1 MITTDFIA
9 LKDFILNRAG
19 VFCSGFANVILDEST
34 GLIVRGDGFEKQAIG
49 IDDRY
54 GNYFYIRNEPEI
66 RYTDARSQISDTRR
80 SVDETVKCYLVAIVE
95 NAMPKELI
103 QILLDSLLQYGDKR
117 IRPIK
122 SISTREAAVAK
133 EFAKIPKEDLQ
144 NALQHLY
151 NRQVVIIEFDFVT
164 TWNAGECLPSITPN
178 TNC

>member
-1 MITTDFIA
+1 MITEDFIA

-49 IDDRY
+49 IDDRF

-66 RYTDARSQISDTRR
+66 RYTDARSQFSDSRR
-80 SVDETVKCYLVAIVE
+80 SVDETVKCYLVAVVD
-95 NAMPKELI
+95 NALPKELI
-103 QILLDSLLQYGDKR
+103 QILLDSLLVYGDKR

-122 SISTREAAVAK
+122 AISTREAAVAK
-133 EFAKIPKEDLQ
+133 ELAKIPKEDLQ
-144 NALQHLY
+144 SVLQHLY
-151 NRQVVIIEFDFVT
+151 DWQVVSIEFDFVT
-164 TWNAGECLPSITPN
+164 TWNAGQCLPSITPN